1 MQTGSPL
8 EKIKT
13 TSSGRRFFTKS
24 TFLMIMVSLFVAM
37 AFFLAT
43 AAAVIADGAPL
54 GDQPTGKEEM
64 TTAALKM
71 LGSLILVIGLIVT
84 LFYLA
89 RKVRGRVAGPGRSA
103 RMQLIETL
111 TIAPR
116 RWVALVE
123 VLDQWLI
130 LGVGPEEVRLLS
142 QLQRPVESETMEG
155 VLGPTTG
162 FTPFSSAI

>member
-1 MQTGSPL
+1 MTMA
-8 EKIKT
+8 T
-13 TSSGRRFFTKS
+13 
-24 TFLMIMVSLFVAM
+24 LFVAM
-37 AFFLAT
+37 AFLLAIAP
-43 AAAVIADGAPL
+43 AAFADGAPL
-54 GDQPTGKEEM
+54 GDSPAGKEEM

-89 RKVRGRVAGPGRSA
+89 RKVRWRVAGHGRTA

-123 VLDQWLI
+123 IRDQWLI
-130 LGVGPEEVRLLS
+130 LGVGPEEVRLLT
-142 QLQRPVESETMEG
+142 QVQRPVESETMERRPG
-155 VLGPTTG
+155 THDG
-162 FTPFSSAI
+162 FQSILKRNMIKGWISGNPKRGEP

>member
-1 MQTGSPL
+1 
-8 EKIKT
+8 
-13 TSSGRRFFTKS
+13 
-24 TFLMIMVSLFVAM
+24 MIMTTLFVAM
-37 AFFLAT
+37 GLFLAT
-43 AAAVIADGAPL
+43 TAAAFADGAPL

-123 VLDQWLI
+123 IRDQWLI

-142 QLQRPVESETMEG
+142 QLQRPVESETMEPRHGPHDGFQSIFKRSMIKGLISGNPKG
-155 VLGPTTG
+155 VKHD
-162 FTPFSSAI
+162 AA

>member
-1 MQTGSPL
+1 
-8 EKIKT
+8 
-13 TSSGRRFFTKS
+13 
-24 TFLMIMVSLFVAM
+24 MIMLTLFVAM
-37 AFFLAT
+37 TFFLAT
-43 AAAVIADGAPL
+43 AAAFADGDPL
-54 GDQPTGKEEM
+54 KDQPTGKEEM

-89 RKVRGRVAGPGRSA
+89 RKVRGRVGGPGRTA
-103 RMQLIETL
+103 RIQLIETL

-130 LGVGPEEVRLLS
+130 LGVGPEEVRLLT
-142 QLQRPVESETMEG
+142 QLRRPLEGETMERCPGTHDGFQSILKRSVMKGLMSGKPKG
-155 VLGPTTG
+155 VKHDP
-162 FTPFSSAI
+162 A

>member
-1 MQTGSPL
+1 ML
-8 EKIKT
+8 
-13 TSSGRRFFTKS
+13 RKS
-24 TFLMIMVSLFVAM
+24 TFFMIMASLFVAM

-43 AAAVIADGAPL
+43 AAAAFAVGAPF

-64 TTAALKM
+64 TAAALKM

-89 RKVRGRVAGPGRSA
+89 RKLRWRASGPGRTA

-111 TIAPR
+111 TVAPK

-123 VLDQWLI
+123 IRDQWLI

-142 QLQRPVESETMEG
+142 QLQRPVESETMERRPGTHDGFRSILNRNMIKGLISGNPKG
-155 VLGPTTG
+155 VKHDP
-162 FTPFSSAI
+162 A

>member
-1 MQTGSPL
+1 
-8 EKIKT
+8 
-13 TSSGRRFFTKS
+13 
-24 TFLMIMVSLFVAM
+24 MIMATLFVAM
-37 AFFLAT
+37 GFFLAT
-43 AAAVIADGAPL
+43 AAAAFADGAPL

-64 TTAALKM
+64 TTATLKM
-71 LGSLILVIGLIVT
+71 LGSLMLVIGLIVA

-89 RKVRGRVAGPGRSA
+89 RKIRWRGGGAGRTA

-130 LGVGPEEVRLLS
+130 LGVGPEEVRLLT
-142 QLQRPVESETMEG
+142 QVQRPVESETMEG
-155 VLGPTTG
+155 RPGTHDG
-162 FTPFSSAI
+162 FQSILKRNMIKGWISGNPKGVKHDPA

>member
-1 MQTGSPL
+1 
-8 EKIKT
+8 
-13 TSSGRRFFTKS
+13 
-24 TFLMIMVSLFVAM
+24 MIMTTLFVAM
-37 AFFLAT
+37 VFFSAT
-43 AAAVIADGAPL
+43 AAAAFADGAPL
-54 GDQPTGKEEM
+54 GDQPAGKEEM

-89 RKVRGRVAGPGRSA
+89 RKVRGRVAGPGRTA

-123 VLDQWLI
+123 IRDQWLI
-130 LGVGPEEVRLLS
+130 LGVGSEEVRLLS
-142 QLQRPVESETMEG
+142 QLQRPVESETMERRPGTHDGFQSILKRRMINGLFSGNPKG
-155 VLGPTTG
+155 VKHD
-162 FTPFSSAI
+162 AA

>member
-1 MQTGSPL
+1 ML
-8 EKIKT
+8 
-13 TSSGRRFFTKS
+13 RKS
-24 TFLMIMVSLFVAM
+24 TFFMMMVSLFVAM

-89 RKVRGRVAGPGRSA
+89 RKVRGRVAGPGRTA

-116 RWVALVE
+116 RLVVLVE
-123 VLDQWLI
+123 IRDQWLI
-130 LGVGPEEVRLLS
+130 LGVGTEEVRLLS
-142 QLQRPVESETMEG
+142 QLQRPVENEAVERHSG
-155 VLGPTTG
+155 AHDG
-162 FTPFSSAI
+162 FQSILKRNMIKGWISGSPKGGRHDPA

>member
-1 MQTGSPL
+1 MLKKS
-8 EKIKT
+8 K
-13 TSSGRRFFTKS
+13 FF
-24 TFLMIMVSLFVAM
+24 MIMAIIFVAT
-37 AFFLAT
+37 AFFLA
-43 AAAVIADGAPL
+43 AAAAAFADGVPL
-54 GDQPTGKEEM
+54 GDQPSGKEEM
-64 TTAALKM
+64 TTATLKM

-89 RKVRGRVAGPGRSA
+89 RKIRWRVAGPGRTA

-111 TIAPR
+111 TIAPK

-142 QLQRPVESETMEG
+142 QLQRPGEDETIGRGPGTHDGFQTILKRNMIKGWISGDPKG
-155 VLGPTTG
+155 VKHDP
-162 FTPFSSAI
+162 A